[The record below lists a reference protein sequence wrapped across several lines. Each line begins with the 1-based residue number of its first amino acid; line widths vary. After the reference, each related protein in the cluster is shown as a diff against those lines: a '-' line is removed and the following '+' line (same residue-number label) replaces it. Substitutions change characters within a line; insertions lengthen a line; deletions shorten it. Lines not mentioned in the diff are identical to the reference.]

1 MSSSKTDDMEA
12 EGQFGVK
19 YTEDFTIA
27 CTINNLEHEA
37 VLQYFID
44 RVSFYAFN
52 GGDVEAV
59 SLWATHIVLDCKRKA
74 GAQIVPVKDKR
85 IQKISLR
92 YIRLLSDLINNIHL
106 STVEKMK
113 ESISLMREWE
123 AEMPPN
129 AEYPTT
135 FFTDQHKSVLLTFD
149 FNLLCNMNGIVVQQV
164 LQFFIDEISFP
175 RQRAVPLSATSGSS
189 ASMSFF
195 EMMLMSRSMQR
206 TKNRGQQ
213 EIDQLYNEQLLQ
225 LDETLKDESDED
237 RRLTAYREFYT
248 KWYNSLRKKL
258 T

>member
-74 GAQIVPVKDKR
+74 GAKVVPVKDKR
-85 IQKISLR
+85 IQKISLS
-92 YIRLLSDLINNIHL
+92 YIRLLSDLINNVHL

-164 LQFFIDEISFP
+164 LQFFIDEISLP
-175 RQRAVPLSATSGSS
+175 RQRALGLPENSGSS

-195 EMMLMSRSMQR
+195 EMILMSRSMKR
-206 TKNRGQQ
+206 TKNRALK
-213 EIDQLYNEQLLQ
+213 EIDQLYNGQLLQ
-225 LDETLKDESDED
+225 LDETLMDENDEGS
-237 RRLTAYREFYT
+237 RLTAYQELYT

-258 T
+258 S

>member
-1 MSSSKTDDMEA
+1 M
-12 EGQFGVK
+12 
-19 YTEDFTIA
+19 
-27 CTINNLEHEA
+27 
-37 VLQYFID
+37 
-44 RVSFYAFN
+44 
-52 GGDVEAV
+52 
-59 SLWATHIVLDCKRKA
+59 WATHIVLDCKRKA
-74 GAQIVPVKDKR
+74 GAKVVPVKDKR

-92 YIRLLSDLINNIHL
+92 YIRLLSNLINNVHL
-106 STVEKMK
+106 GTIEKMK
-113 ESISLMREWE
+113 KSISLMSEWG

-206 TKNRGQQ
+206 TKNRAQQ

-237 RRLTAYREFYT
+237 RRLNAYREFYT

-258 T
+258 N